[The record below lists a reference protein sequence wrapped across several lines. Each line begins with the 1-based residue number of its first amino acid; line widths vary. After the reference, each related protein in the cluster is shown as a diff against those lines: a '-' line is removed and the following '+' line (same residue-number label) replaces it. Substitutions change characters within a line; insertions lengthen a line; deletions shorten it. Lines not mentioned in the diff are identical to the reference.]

1 LKPLT
6 ERQRQVYEFIADS
19 ISCNGFPPTL
29 REIGEAFGFSST
41 NAVLAVLDAL
51 ERKGYIHRHPSMAR
65 GIELVGELPP
75 GAEGVR
81 VVPILGRV
89 RAGQPLLA
97 QENLEGT
104 LAVSRAFVPPGKAF
118 ALKVEGDSMAGAGIL
133 DGDYVIALCQPT
145 AHKGDIVVA
154 VLGEEATVK
163 RYMPEEDKI
172 VLMPENPQ
180 YAPIVVDASFPE
192 EFRIAG
198 RVVALMRRI

>member
-1 LKPLT
+1 MKPLT